1 MTINTAE
8 TSSPG
13 KPCLLIIMDG
23 VGCNPN
29 PQNNAVVEANTPNLD
44 RYFSDF
50 PFTTLDASGRPVGLP
65 DGQMGNSEVGHMTI
79 GCGNILQQ
87 DLVRIDD
94 DIESGSFFQNPVFLD
109 AIAASQRLNRPLHLI
124 GLLSDGGVHSHVRH
138 LIALINLCEE
148 NNVVP
153 AIHMISD
160 GRDTAPQSAQQF
172 VDFITPH
179 LTRANGHI
187 ATICGRYYAM
197 DRDKRWDRIKR
208 AWRCIT
214 AGEGNQATS
223 AADAIAQAYEHNI
236 TDEFILPTYI
246 KNGALIQSY
255 DQVIFF
261 NFRNDR
267 ARQLTYTLAGVEFKP
282 FDRGDFKAIQLS
294 CLTEYDPLLP
304 LPVAYPTEYAEITL
318 AEVISKNN
326 IRQLHCAETEKYA
339 HVTFFFN
346 GGREKPYPGEERQ
359 MIPSPIVATYDLAPE
374 MSAKLVTNEVKEA
387 IKSQRYGFIVVN
399 YANGDM
405 VGHTAIREAIL
416 TAVEVLDTEVHEL
429 ISYAKENNFSVVL
442 TADHGNC
449 DEMVDP
455 NTGLPQTQHT
465 VYPVP
470 CAIIGND
477 DITLASGGGL
487 SNIAPTILQLMG
499 IEKPEKMKAKSLIL

>member
-1 MTINTAE
+1 MTINV
-8 TSSPG
+8 PG

-29 PQNNAVVEANTPNLD
+29 PENNAVAEAKTPNLD
-44 RYFSDF
+44 HYFSEY
-50 PFTTLDASGRPVGLP
+50 PFTTLEASGRPVGLP

-94 DIESGSFFQNPVFLD
+94 DIQSGSFFQNPVFLD
-109 AIAASQRLNRPLHLI
+109 AIAASQRLKRPLHLI
-124 GLLSDGGVHSHVRH
+124 GLLSDGGVHSHIRH
-138 LIALINLCEE
+138 LISLIELCKK
-148 NNVVP
+148 NNVIP
-153 AIHMISD
+153 AVHMISD
-160 GRDTAPQSAQQF
+160 GRDTAPQSAPQF
-172 VDFITPH
+172 IEAIEHH
-179 LTRANGHI
+179 LAKANGHI
-187 ATICGRYYAM
+187 ATVSGRYYAM
-197 DRDKRWDRIKR
+197 DRDKRWDRVKL

-214 AGEGNQATS
+214 VGEGEQAAS
-223 AADAIAQAYEHNI
+223 AKDAIEQAYGKNI

-246 KNGALIQSY
+246 KNGALIQDY
-255 DQVIFF
+255 DQMIFF

-282 FDRGDFKAIQLS
+282 FDRGDFKAIKLS

-304 LPVAYPTEYAEITL
+304 LPVAFPTEYAEVTL
-318 AEVISKNN
+318 SEVISKNN

-374 MSAKLVTNEVKEA
+374 MSAKTVTNEVKEA
-387 IKSQRYGFIVVN
+387 IKSERYGFIVVN

-416 TAVEVLDTEVHEL
+416 KAVEVLDDEVHQL
-429 ISYAKENNFSVVL
+429 ISYAVKNNFCVLL

-449 DEMVDP
+449 DEMIDP
-455 NTGLPQTQHT
+455 KTGLPQTQHT
-465 VYPVP
+465 TYPVP
-470 CAIIGND
+470 FVVIDSEDGIND
-477 DITLASGGGL
+477 VKLTSGGL
-487 SNIAPTILQLMG
+487 SNVAPTVLKIMG
-499 IEKPEKMKAKSLIL
+499 LEQPEKMKSISLIN